1 MSGSPVADPAT
12 GTNDNSR
19 TDRPDRATT
28 ASVDAVT
35 SADQPTDLIPGL
47 PAIAYGGDYNPEQ
60 WPREVWD
67 EDVALMREA
76 GVNLVSV
83 GIFSWA
89 LLEPQPGVFDFAWLD
104 ELLDLLHANGIGVA
118 LGTPTAAP
126 PAWFWAAH
134 PDARPVTRE
143 GHVLGHGSRGLASP
157 SSPDYAAASA
167 AITTA
172 LGERYGRHP
181 AVKLWHVHNE
191 YGVPVGE
198 CYSEHSVRA
207 FRVWLEARYGTL
219 ESLNEHWGTTFW
231 GQRYGAWHE
240 IDAPRISAS
249 VVNPAQ
255 RLDFARFSSDA
266 QLACFVRERDILHR
280 LSPGIPVT
288 TNIMASSR
296 PEIDYWRWAG
306 EMDLIANDHY
316 LTAERHDS
324 HVMLSMD
331 ADLTRS
337 LAGGAPW
344 LLIEH
349 STSAVNWQP
358 RNLAK
363 RPGELARNSLAHLGR
378 GADGVMFFQWRG
390 GRFGAEKFHSSMLT
404 ASGTRGRIWREVVEL
419 GTLLPSLD
427 AVRGTRVSAGTAL
440 LWDWESFWAQNLEWR
455 PSVELDARERMEE
468 YYSRFWHAGI
478 TVDFAHPEADLSQY
492 DTIVAP
498 ALYLMSEAATANLHR
513 WVSAGGRLIVSYFS
527 GIVDPV
533 DRLPAGPKP
542 GALREILGLWIDEFL
557 PLREHETVTLSTG
570 QTADGWAEA
579 IVVEGAEVIA
589 TYVDGPGAGG
599 PAITTHRLG
608 AGTASY
614 VSTRLRGAELDAVLT
629 SLTGVPFAGERTV
642 ESITRVGAGG
652 RFGIHLNHGTTTGAV
667 DAGGTDLVTGAPFD
681 GQVPAGRV
689 RVVALD

>member
-35 SADQPTDLIPGL
+35 STDQPTDLIPGL

-143 GHVLGHGSRGLASP
+143 GLLLGHGSRGLASP
-157 SSPDYAAASA
+157 SSPAYAAASA

-207 FRVWLEARYGTL
+207 FRTWLEARYGTL
-219 ESLNEHWGTTFW
+219 ESLNEQWGTTFW

-240 IDAPRISAS
+240 IDAPRVSAS

-296 PEIDYWRWAG
+296 PEIDYWRWAP

-419 GTLLPSLD
+419 GTLLPALD
-427 AVRGTRVSAGTAL
+427 AVRRTRVSAGTAL

-478 TVDFAHPEADLSQY
+478 TIDFAHPEADLSRY

-533 DRLPAGPKP
+533 DRLPAGPMP

-557 PLREHETVTLSTG
+557 PLREHETLTLSTG

-642 ESITRVGAGG
+642 ESVTRVGAGG
-652 RFGIHLNHGTTTGAV
+652 RFGIHLNHGSTTGTV

-681 GQVPAGRV
+681 GQVPAGGV